1 MATMET
7 IANELGPL
15 YHKYSFKLKHT
26 LKNYTGCEGKTT
38 DATHEEILGLQWN
51 FVTDTLRPHLTIYL
65 SSKKRGLYTDSE
77 LSTEAIQAVTITQRA
92 MLRVAGQCYD
102 LSGRWICPVLMASR
116 LNYGS

>member
-7 IANELGPL
+7 IATELGPL

-26 LKNYTGCEGKTT
+26 LKNYAGCQGQTT

-51 FVTDTLRPHLTIYL
+51 FAQETLQAHLTIYL
-65 SSKKRGLYTDSE
+65 HSKKRGLYTDSE
-77 LSTEAIQAVTITQRA
+77 LSAEAIQAVTITQRT

-102 LSGRWICPVLMASR
+102 LSG
-116 LNYGS
+116 